1 MTAAHLLL
9 RNELLTYICVNF
21 CMYKYR

>member
-9 RNELLTYICVNF
+9 RNELLTYICVNL